1 MNIVVVHVKRSIHP
15 NTINVGRP
23 SVLGN
28 PYSHLPHVK
37 HCITVPTVEDAVQHY
52 KEWLVD
58 RINTSSAV
66 CDALNHIINVGTK
79 HGTVHLAC
87 WCKDETK
94 PYPSD
99 HVCHADVIR
108 NVIMT
113 HLSEQECV

>member
-1 MNIVVVHVKRSIHP
+1 MNIIVVHTKRSSYP

-28 PYSHLPHVK
+28 PYSHLPHAK
-37 HCITVPTVEDAVQHY
+37 NTTLTSSVEESVQRY
-52 KEWLVD
+52 KEWLSNK
-58 RINTSSAV
+58 INTSITV
-66 CDALNHIINVGTK
+66 CDALNHIILTGRK

-94 PYPSD
+94 PLPSD

-113 HLSEQECV
+113 KLSEEGSD